1 MIRAPRP
8 GQSTARSRPRAAA
21 ALAAPV
27 LNMTV
32 LAAPVLAM
40 TVLAAVGGAAA
51 APRAWAAPEPMSHC
65 STTTGV
71 VMAVSFA
78 HWGGPMLRSCASTPT
93 TAYGMLNQ
101 GGWHTTGTEH
111 DGPGFICRVGYSGYQ
126 GGTQY
131 PTPAQE
137 PCVLTP
143 PSSAYWTF
151 WHAGP
156 GQNSWSYSQA
166 GATGY
171 APAPGSVE
179 LWVFG
184 GTNLGGTSG
193 SAVPTVSPAS
203 LRANNRAPGS
213 AVKAKHQ
220 AHAAAHPAHPAAAPA
235 HHSRPAGTAAASAPA
250 RPSARTGT
258 SSSSSSLSSPS
269 SSPSIS
275 NAPPV
280 AASDSQ
286 PASHGSAA
294 PAIIALVIVLLLA
307 GAGIAAVLRRP
318 RRAR

>member
-1 MIRAPRP
+1 VIRTPRP
-8 GQSTARSRPRAAA
+8 GRAATRSRSRAAA
-21 ALAAPV
+21 APAAR
-27 LNMTV
+27 
-32 LAAPVLAM
+32 VLAM
-40 TVLAAVGGAAA
+40 TVLAMTVLAMTVLAVCGAAA
-51 APRAWAAPEPMSHC
+51 TPRAWAAPEPMSHC

-78 HWGGPMLRSCASTPT
+78 HWGGPVLRSCASTPG

-111 DGPGFICRVGYSGYQ
+111 DGPGFVCRIGYQGYQ

-156 GQNSWSYSQA
+156 GQNSWTYSQTGATSYS
-166 GATGY
+166 
-171 APAPGSVE
+171 PVPGSVE

-203 LRANNRAPGS
+203 LRANNKAPVS
-213 AVKAKHQ
+213 AVRTKHP
-220 AHAAAHPAHPAAAPA
+220 AHPAVHPAHRDAQSAHPAAAPA
-235 HHSRPAGTAAASAPA
+235 RSGGPGGTATASAPVS
-250 RPSARTGT
+250 PSERA
-258 SSSSSSLSSPS
+258 S
-269 SSPSIS
+269 SSPLPTIS

-280 AASDSQ
+280 AADDSQ
-286 PASHGSAA
+286 PPGHGSAV
-294 PAIIALVIVLLLA
+294 PAIIALVIVVLLA
-307 GAGIAAVLRRP
+307 AAGITAALRRP